1 MPLPRCLLPLAGL
14 AVLVLAATPARADA
28 AAERAQIHAA
38 RQAVEERHA
47 AAQREC
53 RERFAVTACL
63 DEAAARRR
71 AELAPLREQELRI
84 DDAERLARAEQRRA
98 AIAAKQAAAAS
109 RPAVSAS
116 AVPTPAARV
125 SGGAASA
132 TQRPQVRLRDHSAAQ
147 AAEAAE
153 RARAAEQ
160 RRREARLTQE
170 RIARRLADMAAKGQ
184 KPQQL
189 PPPDAPASAGR

>member
-1 MPLPRCLLPLAGL
+1 MPLHRFFLPLVGL
-14 AVLVLAATPARADA
+14 AALALTPLPASAE
-28 AAERAQIHAA
+28 AAEARAQIQAA
-38 RQAVEERHA
+38 RRVIEERHA

-53 RERFAVTACL
+53 RDRFAVTACL
-63 DEAAARRR
+63 DDAGARRR

-84 DDAERLARAEQRRA
+84 DETERQARAGQRRA

-109 RPAVSAS
+109 RPAAP
-116 AVPTPAARV
+116 AAAAATPAARAA
-125 SGGAASA
+125 SGAASA
-132 TQRPQVRLRDHSAAQ
+132 PQRPRVRLREHTAAQ

-160 RRREARLTQE
+160 RRKEARLTQE
-170 RIARRLADMAAKGQ
+170 RIARRLAELAAKGQ
-184 KPQQL
+184 KPQSL

>member
-1 MPLPRCLLPLAGL
+1 MPLSRRILPLAGL
-14 AVLVLAATPARADA
+14 AVLVLTAPPARADA
-28 AAERAQIHAA
+28 ATERAQIHAA
-38 RQAVEERHA
+38 RQAVERRHA

-63 DEAAARRR
+63 DEAGARRR

-84 DDAERLARAEQRRA
+84 DEAERQARAAQRRA

-109 RPAVSAS
+109 RPALPAS
-116 AVPTPAARV
+116 AAPTSAARA

-132 TQRPQVRLRDHSAAQ
+132 PQRPQVRLRDHGAAQ

-170 RIARRLADMAAKGQ
+170 RIARRLAELAAKGQ
-184 KPQQL
+184 KPQTL
-189 PPPDAPASAGR
+189 PPPDTPASAGR